1 MFGLGFVGNVGHF
14 WYGGLDKFIKLK
26 LRYVPKSTRFVAQ
39 WQWMIYLYSSHNG
52 ISYGFSF
59 AASPSDIVC
68 VPETTQF
75 NTDSGFIGN
84 ITTSTSVSPTSSAP
98 LVFAAAGTLSLSTLV
113 VDLKCKSSV
122 DGLRDSCL
130 QLSNAKGSNR
140 FANLA
145 MLEEDIQLDVV
156 TSPSQSMSP
165 SVETSAQFVYNSSLP
180 STPSSF
186 SDLFVD
192 NVLATSSDNFDM
204 AQRSRGYGSK
214 YEIIF
219 ILKFHL
225 FRWYFVLL
233 DLKGKYSF

>member
-1 MFGLGFVGNVGHF
+1 MAASSDRKLLIRSRSIATTLPEEVCFHVPSEATAYNTDANVSTLQITHS
-14 WYGGLDKFIKLK
+14 DSMETDS
-26 LRYVPKSTRFVAQ
+26 VPPPADNST
-39 WQWMIYLYSSHNG
+39 S
-52 ISYGFSF
+52 IS
-59 AASPSDIVC
+59 ASPSDIVC

-98 LVFAAAGTLSLSTLV
+98 LVFAAAGTLPLSTPV

-130 QLSNAKGSNR
+130 QLSDAKGSNR

-165 SVETSAQFVYNSSLP
+165 SVETNAQFVYNSSVP
-180 STPSSF
+180 STLSSF

-192 NVLATSSDNFDM
+192 DVVATSSDSFDM
-204 AQRSRGYGSK
+204 AQRSRGDRKLNSLITVISDGNVS
-214 YEIIF
+214 
-219 ILKFHL
+219 L
-225 FRWYFVLL
+225 VN
-233 DLKGKYSF
+233 

>member
-1 MFGLGFVGNVGHF
+1 MET
-14 WYGGLDKFIKLK
+14 D
-26 LRYVPKSTRFVAQ
+26 YVPPISSPADNST
-39 WQWMIYLYSSHNG
+39 S
-52 ISYGFSF
+52 IST
-59 AASPSDIVC
+59 SPSDIVC

-98 LVFAAAGTLSLSTLV
+98 LVFAAAGTLPLSTPV

-130 QLSNAKGSNR
+130 QLSDAKGSNR

-165 SVETSAQFVYNSSLP
+165 SVETNAQFVYNSSVP

-192 NVLATSSDNFDM
+192 DVVATSSDSFDM
-204 AQRSRGYGSK
+204 AQRSRGDRSK
-214 YEIIF
+214 YEIIIF
-219 ILKFHL
+219 F
-225 FRWYFVLL
+225 
-233 DLKGKYSF
+233 SS

>member
-1 MFGLGFVGNVGHF
+1 
-14 WYGGLDKFIKLK
+14 
-26 LRYVPKSTRFVAQ
+26 
-39 WQWMIYLYSSHNG
+39 MIYLYSSHNG
-52 ISYGFSF
+52 ISYGQEHIS
-59 AASPSDIVC
+59 IC

-98 LVFAAAGTLSLSTLV
+98 LVFAAAGTLPLSTPV

-130 QLSNAKGSNR
+130 QLSDAKGSNR

-165 SVETSAQFVYNSSLP
+165 SVETNAQFVYNSSVP

-192 NVLATSSDNFDM
+192 DVVATSSDSFDM
-204 AQRSRGYGSK
+204 AQRSRGDRSK
-214 YEIIF
+214 YEIIIF
-219 ILKFHL
+219 F
-225 FRWYFVLL
+225 
-233 DLKGKYSF
+233 SS